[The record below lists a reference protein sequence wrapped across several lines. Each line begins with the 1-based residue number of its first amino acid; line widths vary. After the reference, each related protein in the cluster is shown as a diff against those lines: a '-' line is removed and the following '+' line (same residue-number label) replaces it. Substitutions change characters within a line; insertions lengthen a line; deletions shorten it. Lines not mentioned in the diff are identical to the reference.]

1 MMEEDCESCFSEL
14 PCELDDHG
22 EISFPFWIQK
32 SAGLASFPN
41 HVEGRRCWGG
51 IFHQLSDQDQWRS
64 VRSPGSDSKW
74 PSSLAEA
81 EALMDATATDVVLV
95 LRARPRLAQHE
106 EHTDAAPEAQT
117 TALGVERR
125 HSSTGKQGP
134 VHEALQGREGE
145 HRVK

>member
-1 MMEEDCESCFSEL
+1 MAF
-14 PCELDDHG
+14 
-22 EISFPFWIQK
+22 
-32 SAGLASFPN
+32 
-41 HVEGRRCWGG
+41 
-51 IFHQLSDQDQWRS
+51 
-64 VRSPGSDSKW
+64 RSPGSDSQMAM
-74 PSSLAEA
+74 SLAEA

-95 LRARPRLAQHE
+95 LRARPRLVQHE

-145 HRVK
+145 HRVE

>member
-1 MMEEDCESCFSEL
+1 MEEDCESCFSEL

-22 EISFPFWIQK
+22 EISFPFWTEK

-64 VRSPGSDSKW
+64 VRPFAWLG
-74 PSSLAEA
+74 LEVAIVARGGGGAEM
-81 EALMDATATDVVLV
+81 EATATDVVLV
-95 LRARPRLAQHE
+95 LRARPRLVQHE

-134 VHEALQGREGE
+134 CMRLCKGE
-145 HRVK
+145 KASTG

>member
-1 MMEEDCESCFSEL
+1 MEEDCESCFSEL

-51 IFHQLSDQDQWRS
+51 IFHQLSGQDRCAPVAWL
-64 VRSPGSDSKW
+64 G
-74 PSSLAEA
+74 LEA
-81 EALMDATATDVVLV
+81 VAIVATGGGGAQVDGAAVDVLLV
-95 LRARPRLAQHE
+95 LRARPRVVQHE
-106 EHTDAAPEAQT
+106 EHTDAAPAAQT

-145 HRVK
+145 HRVE

>member
-51 IFHQLSDQDQWRS
+51 IFHQLSDQDRWRS
-64 VRSPGSDSKW
+64 GRPGSDSKKW
-74 PSSLAEA
+74 PSLHAEA
-81 EALMDATATDVVLV
+81 EALMEPPWSAG
-95 LRARPRLAQHE
+95 RLSRGQQEA
-106 EHTDAAPEAQT
+106 HTDTDRCRAGGADDRVS
-117 TALGVERR
+117 VERR

-134 VHEALQGREGE
+134 CMRLCKAEKASTG
-145 HRVK
+145 